1 MKKIFLSVFVCIF
14 FLSGC
19 DLLGLF
25 VAEDNQLV
33 SQTVTVEGR
42 GQTYLIKLN
51 PTSNIVKGQYSGS
64 ARDAISENIENPNT
78 STDYFI
84 QELNRKAREG
94 LCSSI
99 ARSAGSD
106 STVKSGYSTRT
117 FNETENFWSY
127 VEMQG
132 NEKIPGKVNSTKQY
146 ETEHCIIYS
155 DNSNSSITYQQCKNI
170 GDKFENCFAL
180 ETAVLGSPYYNT
192 YNSTFFVPCNQ
203 KIIILV
209 SDLYGDAVPNQQ
221 TGTIGYFY
229 SGDLYNQTFLNN
241 STIFN
246 KGKREDANDFIH
258 SNQCLIFYIDSQ
270 FLNERPLFTYSTL
283 VHEFN
288 HMINYVVKTLK
299 NMNNVS
305 NINDGLSYVYDVWFT
320 EMLSM
325 TTEDMF
331 QYYLNITDSSSL
343 PKSRLQNFSINY
355 HYGFKNFPQ
364 LEGNNDTAGIGYA
377 NAYAFGAFLARNF
390 GGIEL
395 ISEIAKSQYVNE
407 EAITKAL
414 QKVNNNSSYD
424 FNYALGK
431 FTLCVLNTAENDDF
445 SLNRSVGF
453 STISSMNVSNTDKL
467 GFSAIDITGTITQSG
482 TTYALPLTNLKYTVD
497 VYPYGFTVHYIGN
510 GISSFVLTTYKNN
523 GLDYYYFVK

>member
-106 STVKSGYSTRT
+106 SAVANGYSTRT
-117 FNETENFWSY
+117 FNASENFWSY
-127 VEMQG
+127 VEIQG
-132 NEKIPGKVNSTKQY
+132 NTKIPGKVEAAKKY
-146 ETEHCIIYS
+146 EGNHCIVYADKTNSGIS
-155 DNSNSSITYQQCKNI
+155 DQKYQNLRDI
-170 GDKFENCFAL
+170 FEACFDL
-180 ETAVLGSPYYNT
+180 ETAILGSPYYET

-209 SDLYGDAVPNQQ
+209 SDLYGDAEQSS
-221 TGTIGYFY
+221 TIGYFY
-229 SGDLYNQTFLNN
+229 SGDLYNQNFLNN
-241 STIFN
+241 SSYYN
-246 KGKREDANDFIH
+246 KGKDEDSNDFIH
-258 SNQCLIFYIDSQ
+258 SNECLIFYIDSQ
-270 FLNERPLFTYSTL
+270 FLKNIPSYTYSTL

-299 NMNNVS
+299 AMNNATS
-305 NINDGLSYVYDVWFT
+305 INTALSHLCNDWFT

-331 QYYLNITDSSSL
+331 QNYLGIQDQYS
-343 PKSRLQNFSINY
+343 PKDRLETFSKFY
-355 HYGFKNFPQ
+355 CYGFRNWTL
-364 LEGNNDTAGIGYA
+364 LERNSDTAGIAYA
-377 NAYAFGAFLARNF
+377 NTYAFGAFLARNF

-414 QKVNNNSSYD
+414 QKVNNDSSLT
-424 FNYALGK
+424 FNYALQK
-431 FTLCVLNTAENDDF
+431 FTLCVLNTQENDNF
-445 SLNRSVGF
+445 SLNRRVGY
-453 STISSMNVSNTDKL
+453 TNINNIQNSNQL
-467 GFSAIDITGTITQSG
+467 GFSAIDIRGTVTSDGTI
-482 TTYALPLTNLKYTVD
+482 YDLPLTNLKNSVD

-523 GLDYYYFVK
+523 GLYYYYCVK